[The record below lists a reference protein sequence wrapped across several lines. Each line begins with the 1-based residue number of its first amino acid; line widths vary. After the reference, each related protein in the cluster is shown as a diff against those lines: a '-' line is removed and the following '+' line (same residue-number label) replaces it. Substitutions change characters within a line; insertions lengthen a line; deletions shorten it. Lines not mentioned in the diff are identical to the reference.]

1 MVPDVMIVALVPGLI
16 EVAKRTGLPSRYAA
30 VAALALAI
38 SIAVLSHAATNPGP
52 VSVAT
57 LAGLVLTGLVNG
69 LAAIGLYRLVP
80 KGNQAR
86 V

>member
-1 MVPDVMIVALVPGLI
+1 MFQDVMIVAIVPGLV
-16 EVAKRTGLPSRYAA
+16 EVAKRTGLPHRYSA
-30 VAALALAI
+30 VAAIALAVG
-38 SIAVLSHAATNPGP
+38 IAVLSHAAANPGP

-57 LAGLVLTGLVNG
+57 LAGLILTGLVNG

-80 KGNQAR
+80 KSDQAR